1 MKGNFGRAK
10 DFKVMSNVS
19 LFFFILW
26 LVLAESHMK
35 IIFLHQD
42 HEDPASL
49 PTFSLESSI
58 SEMLHL
64 G

>member
-26 LVLAESHMK
+26 LVLAESRMK

-42 HEDPASL
+42 QEDPASL